1 VQYGAKGQVVKADAK
16 KKVGLFD
23 MDQDETSIDHMK
35 VVQNDSE
42 MELFEEIRKDMEI
55 KKKKKTNNAHFL

>member
-1 VQYGAKGQVVKADAK
+1 MHYGAKGQVVKADVK

-42 MELFEEIRKDMEI
+42 IQLFEEIRKEMEV

>member
-1 VQYGAKGQVVKADAK
+1 VHYGAKGQVVKADTK

-35 VVQNDSE
+35 VVHNDSE
-42 MELFEEIRKDMEI
+42 IQLFEEIRKEMEVKI
-55 KKKKKTNNAHFL
+55 KKKTNNAHFL

>member
-1 VQYGAKGQVVKADAK
+1 VHYGAKGQVVKADAK